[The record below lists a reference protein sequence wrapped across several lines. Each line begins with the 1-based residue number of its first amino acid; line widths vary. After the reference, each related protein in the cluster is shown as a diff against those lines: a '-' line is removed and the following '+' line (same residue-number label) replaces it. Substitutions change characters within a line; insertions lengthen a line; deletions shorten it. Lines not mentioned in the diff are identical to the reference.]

1 MSDRRETESPLI
13 TRCPYCETSFR
24 VTEAHLKAANGAV
37 RCGACLLVFP
47 ASQHMV
53 DAHSRDEEST
63 VSPSPD
69 DIGMTISD
77 ADIEAADTLEEMG
90 DDESIA
96 DENMADENMADEF
109 VEMHEADEPGDAGSE
124 WMPTGGEETDDPDL
138 APGFSQAIDVET
150 DPDDIVGPVQEQRR
164 RWTLAWLAGSI
175 VLVGALGLQ
184 YAWMQKDA
192 LAGDLRYRSY
202 YVTACAW
209 LGCQVPDY
217 RDVSA
222 LKIAS
227 LTVRSHAEVDQALVF
242 NALLRN
248 DAPFRQRFPPLD
260 LEFTDM
266 QSERVAARRFE
277 PREYLGGEMA
287 GLQYIPARTE
297 VRVSLEVVDP
307 GENAL
312 GYSLTVPETW

>member
-53 DAHSRDEEST
+53 DPYSHDQEST
-63 VSPSPD
+63 LSPSPN

-77 ADIEAADTLEEMG
+77 EDIDAADTLEEM
-90 DDESIA
+90 DDEGGA
-96 DENMADENMADEF
+96 DENMVDEY
-109 VEMHEADEPGDAGSE
+109 VEMHEADEPDDADNR
-124 WMPTGGEETDDPDL
+124 WIATDEETSDDPHL
-138 APGFSQAIDVET
+138 EPGFSQAIDVEA
-150 DPDDIVGPVQEQRR
+150 DPEDIVGPVQEQRR

-175 VLVGALGLQ
+175 VLAGALGLQ
-184 YAWMQKDA
+184 YAWMQKDS
-192 LAGDLRYRSY
+192 LAGDVRYRSY
-202 YVTACAW
+202 YLTACAW
-209 LGCQVPDY
+209 LGCQIPDY

-222 LKIAS
+222 LTISS
-227 LTVRSHAEVDQALVF
+227 LTVRGHAEVDQALVF

-266 QSERVAARRFE
+266 HSERVAARRFE

-297 VRVSLEVVDP
+297 VRISLEVVDP

-312 GYSLTVPETW
+312 GYSLTIPENWGS